1 MINNKEIN
9 EDLKFI
15 PLNIK
20 KQFIGKN
27 STWVPL
33 IDGDN
38 IQLENLNEKFLV
50 NFENNINNLSLEQRD
65 IRVLNNVDDNM
76 LPNIKKEK
84 FEENFDL
91 EYPSETYEEEL
102 YSYNKDDCKN
112 TSNNLNYNNQ
122 IKNNNPNN
130 NNMGYSNEINN
141 NNYNK
146 NLNNN
151 EKYYS
156 NDLNNNGAYNNNNQN
171 KYGNNYDNLS
181 NKVNNNPNNNGN
193 DYNNNLNNNEAYN
206 NNNKNKYGNNY
217 NNLNNKVNS
226 NPNNNGN
233 DYNNNL
239 NNNDTYN
246 NNQNTDEPVEL
257 DYYKE
262 LIHMSLLRSVDFNSN
277 SDTNFRGNKL
287 SSKIDEIFNQV
298 KSEDSIVETFK
309 VYNIPKPISDL
320 VIKKIIKIALENY
333 ECK

>member
-156 NDLNNNGAYNNNNQN
+156 NDLNNNGAYNNNN
-171 KYGNNYDNLS
+171 KD
-181 NKVNNNPNNNGN
+181 
-193 DYNNNLNNNEAYN
+193 
-206 NNNKNKYGNNY
+206 GNNY
-217 NNLNNKVNS
+217 NNKLNNKVNN

-277 SDTNFRGNKL
+277 ADTNFRGNKL

>member
-141 NNYNK
+141 NYNK

-151 EKYYS
+151 ENYYS
-156 NDLNNNGAYNNNNQN
+156 DDLNNNGAYNNNNQN

-181 NKVNNNPNNNGN
+181 NKVNN
-193 DYNNNLNNNEAYN
+193 
-206 NNNKNKYGNNY
+206 
-217 NNLNNKVNS
+217 

-277 SDTNFRGNKL
+277 ADTNFRGNKL

>member
-20 KQFIGKN
+20 KQFIEKN

-38 IQLENLNEKFLV
+38 IQAENFNENFLV

-102 YSYNKDDCKN
+102 YSYNKDDCKKTN
-112 TSNNLNYNNQ
+112 NNLNYNNQ
-122 IKNNNPNN
+122 SKKNNYNNNLNYYDYNNENNNNYKENNGYKYNNNPNYNNKN
-130 NNMGYSNEINN
+130 NNNQNNNIEYNNGIDTNGNINKNGNNYNGNINN
-141 NNYNK
+141 NDNNYDKNIDNNTNNYNNLNNNKNNYNK

-151 EKYYS
+151 
-156 NDLNNNGAYNNNNQN
+156 G
-171 KYGNNYDNLS
+171 DN
-181 NKVNNNPNNNGN
+181 
-193 DYNNNLNNNEAYN
+193 YNNNLNNNGSYN
-206 NNNKNKYGNNY
+206 NSQNK
-217 NNLNNKVNS
+217 
-226 NPNNNGN
+226 
-233 DYNNNL
+233 
-239 NNNDTYN
+239 
-246 NNQNTDEPVEL
+246 DEPIEL

-262 LIHMSLLRSVDFNSN
+262 LIHMSLLRNVDFNSN
-277 SDTNFRGNKL
+277 IDTNFRGNKL
-287 SSKIDEIFNQV
+287 NSKIDEIFNQV

>member
-122 IKNNNPNN
+122 SKNNNPNN

-156 NDLNNNGAYNNNNQN
+156 NDLNNNGAYNNNN
-171 KYGNNYDNLS
+171 KD
-181 NKVNNNPNNNGN
+181 
-193 DYNNNLNNNEAYN
+193 
-206 NNNKNKYGNNY
+206 GNNY
-217 NNLNNKVNS
+217 NNKLNNKVNN

-277 SDTNFRGNKL
+277 ADTNFRGNKL

>member
-122 IKNNNPNN
+122 SKNNNPNN

-193 DYNNNLNNNEAYN
+193 DYNNNLNNN
-206 NNNKNKYGNNY
+206 
-217 NNLNNKVNS
+217 
-226 NPNNNGN
+226 
-233 DYNNNL
+233 
-239 NNNDTYN
+239 DTYN

-277 SDTNFRGNKL
+277 ADTNFRGNKL